1 MYPPAVADRYPD
13 RLAYIMAGSGET
25 LTYAQLDRESNR
37 LAHLFRQHGIRAG
50 DTVAVVLENRIEW
63 PVVVAAGMRSGLY
76 VTPVNWHLNPAEIA
90 QLLADARPAALITS
104 TAIAADLAAVT
115 GDLNGIA
122 TWCVDG
128 DRAGF
133 ADLRAAM
140 ADQPT
145 TIIDDEALGARVL
158 YSGGTTGRPKAFR
171 QKLLGIHPAA
181 APPRHAELTER
192 LGVGAETVLLSPAP
206 SYHAAPFTFQ
216 LITLAAGG
224 TVVCMER
231 FDAAAALTAMRG
243 YDVTHSQWVPTM
255 LIRLLRLG
263 RNERGLAFPA
273 HRVAFTSG
281 APCPPEVKLDIMQW
295 WGPVLHEYYGASEG
309 YGHTYISPEEALVR
323 PGSVGRPLSGTRI
336 HITDPAGHELPA
348 GQAGRVCFAA
358 PADIAYRNA
367 SASTDAALRSM
378 GDVGYVD
385 AAGFLFLV
393 GRETMTIVSGGVN
406 IYPPEIEAVL
416 LTHPDIVDAS
426 VIGEPDPEFGERVVA
441 VVEPRPGTDSG
452 ALSEK
457 LVQLCRERLAHFKAP
472 RRVVVVGRLPRR
484 PNGKLNTDGV
494 RALVRSGKENT

>member
-1 MYPPAVADRYPD
+1 M
-13 RLAYIMAGSGET
+13 
-25 LTYAQLDRESNR
+25 
-37 LAHLFRQHGIRAG
+37 
-50 DTVAVVLENRIEW
+50 
-63 PVVVAAGMRSGLY
+63 
-76 VTPVNWHLNPAEIA
+76 
-90 QLLADARPAALITS
+90 
-104 TAIAADLAAVT
+104 
-115 GDLNGIA
+115 
-122 TWCVDG
+122 
-128 DRAGF
+128 
-133 ADLRAAM
+133 
-140 ADQPT
+140 
-145 TIIDDEALGARVL
+145 
-158 YSGGTTGRPKAFR
+158 
-171 QKLLGIHPAA
+171 
-181 APPRHAELTER
+181 
-192 LGVGAETVLLSPAP
+192 
-206 SYHAAPFTFQ
+206 
-216 LITLAAGG
+216 
-224 TVVCMER
+224 
-231 FDAAAALTAMRG
+231 
-243 YDVTHSQWVPTM
+243 
-255 LIRLLRLG
+255 LRLG

-367 SASTDAALRSM
+367 SVGTASELRSM

-426 VIGEPDPEFGERVVA
+426 VIGEPDAEFGERVVA

-494 RALVRSGKENT
+494 RALVRSGKEDT